1 MRDCIHLYNVL
12 FKRVMVELK
21 LARLGRHHFDPRGA
35 KLVPQHKLE
44 VWPGY
49 VTAIDEHEGGLLLCC
64 DTSSKVLRTQT
75 VLELMYEVSMA
86 KKQHFQTELKN
97 ILLGAC
103 VLTRYNNRLYRVD
116 DVDFSLN
123 PNCTFDRNKDEKIS
137 FKEYYKTHY
146 NLQIRDLS
154 QPLLVS
160 RVTRRQKGMEPV
172 DQMVVLVPELCFM
185 TGLTDEMRKDF
196 KVMKDVAQYTR
207 VSPNQRHYAL
217 RQLVQSVQSSKSAS
231 ALLASWGLTLD
242 CKTVEIQGRVVDREK
257 IILAGQECDSG
268 PNADWGQHLTTGRP
282 FEAVDLINWVVVHC
296 SRETKTV
303 TQLITNLM
311 KVGPQMGC
319 KIEGPDLVTLP
330 DDKTESY
337 VNSLRDIIDDSLQL
351 VLILFPAS
359 RDDRYSAVK
368 KICCSELPI
377 ASQVVISRTL
387 SRPDRVRSIVQKI
400 ALQINCKI
408 GGSLW
413 SIKNPYKGCM
423 VIGLDVARQKGQP
436 SVTGFVSS
444 LNPTLTHWF
453 SKVAIQKPTPQPM
466 SDSLQLNVICALQ
479 RYRATNNTLPDR
491 IFLYR
496 DGLSEGMLHYALE
509 WEVEQ
514 VEQVKA
520 AFIKVSPDY
529 QPKFSFV
536 IVQKKPNA
544 KLFHIKGNNLDNPPP
559 GTVVDHTISQKYL
572 YDFYLVS
579 QNVRQGTASPSH
591 YIVLYDN
598 SDIKP
603 DHIQRFSY
611 KLCHLYYNWPGTV
624 RVPAPCQYAAKL
636 ATLICMHTKREHD
649 PKLDELRRTILQVGS
664 YNPSPPTEKSRLPSK
679 IGGKF
684 DGRRVGRRE
693 DDRRSLW
700 AAAAPTSRMRDRES
714 SSGGDPSHAG
724 WLRWIVEAIHK
735 IRQQKQR
742 PSMERIAHTVK
753 HQHPRADEDS
763 VEEHVLRAVKD
774 GTLVKVVKKGVVSF
788 VPPEAAALSNR
799 HVTVSVD
806 SDLTKEVC
814 RALREVGEASVK
826 TIEAHLR
833 DTNSVSVEDDSV
845 DLTAVLKQALKRAV
859 AKGLV
864 VQEGRFYRAL
874 ETKSPAG
881 TPRKRRASSPEKEPP
896 KLPTPTNYC
905 SECLGTDTRNSNGQP
920 EELSHCYLCGTS
932 AHASCIVGEQS
943 LQARLQGVKWAC
955 AQCDECAH
963 CGQESPDKN
972 CIVKCTACGTS
983 IHLVCAKLGKKSK
996 DPITCD
1002 NCTMLTPRRGRPPKN
1017 QSPSRSEAKEMPK
1030 SSSKGRVKTPKE
1042 KGATL
1047 KRQQRHSSSSEGN
1060 DLSTLSPPATPLCQE
1075 EKSVKISKEKQKFF
1089 RASYAAEHQPSN
1101 GRNKV
1106 PPQKSTSQLSPSS
1119 KVFSE
1124 SLKATPD
1131 TTKDLRDSF
1140 KAPGN
1145 GPIKNLFDGLSHMF
1159 LTPSF
1164 TRRRSTVSTY
1174 SLSQRKKTNS
1184 SDASSP
1190 ESSPASK
1197 SNSPA
1202 SPELKSRKHKPLEAQ
1217 KEVRPS
1223 RREASPEAKR
1233 SPSPEKSKVVTLSPS
1248 KLIKTAVKSKKL
1260 EQERRKELKRD
1271 VSFLESESPEPVK
1284 TKKKKKKQEQSAGES
1299 ENEIEHRPVLPAGVT
1314 QRDVEMFKKSQEKGN
1329 AVSLE
1334 VAPSADILLSTV
1346 GNSGTPTAVPRCPA
1360 AIEFGKHDIQTWYSS
1375 PYPQEYA
1382 RLPQLFLCEFCLKY
1396 TKSKSV
1402 LTRHQGKCPW
1412 RHPPGTEI
1420 YRHNSLSVFEVD
1432 GNVNKIY
1439 CQNLCLL
1446 AKLFLDHKTLY
1457 YDVEPFLFYVLTKND
1472 IKGCHLV
1479 GYFSKEK
1486 HCQQKYNVSCIM
1498 TMPQYQRQG
1507 YGRFL
1512 IHFSYLLSKQ
1522 EGQPGTPEKPLSDLG
1537 RVTYTAYWKS
1547 VVLELL
1553 YTNFRKGEKP
1563 FSLRSMSKET
1573 GICWHDLSATL
1584 AMLNFIRKRQE
1595 DGKLVLCINWRLVE
1609 DHWQRVSHSK
1619 SRIPLDPECLRW
1631 TPLVP
1636 ANAVFKDD
1644 KAQEEDLEEE
1654 ENSPLIPIGPPIIV
1668 ETPMG
1673 VKKKGK
1679 KKRRTLAEKI
1689 AEANAESKENLLKK
1703 LVRKRSRE
1711 VAIEHEEEDEAE
1723 KADEEEEKEEPVAEE
1738 KPKKRQRIQQSPE
1751 KSTPVLVEPVTPAAK
1766 EGPRKRGRKP
1776 SVITPAMAEKPLPSP
1791 VPETKQ
1797 RRSCTIKEK
1806 AAPKSDSE
1814 SEDEET
1820 PASDTRPRRKVVL
1833 AVAEAK
1839 AKRKSERPSR
1849 SARKSVVVEEP
1860 DVEDD
1865 DGSPQLEPELP
1876 VKDNSEPPDSPP
1888 VLEEIQI
1895 DSPLVTPRKRGRPS
1909 KKHGKHKRGR
1919 KKMRGSD
1926 GKIDNEELKAV
1937 NVEPKEE
1944 KLDVPVEEDEEGTK
1958 GSSPTQIEE
1967 EEEDKCEEPPV
1978 SPKES
1983 SDDQEDRD
1991 EEKKPESP
1999 VEMVVDKEQ
2008 PTSPPVEQE
2017 VVEVKSP
2024 EKSQE
2029 KDEPVKESLKPP
2041 TPVPQVEEKVPEP
2054 VAEEPKQP
2062 EVSPAAQSNNQ
2073 NGPMEPQAME
2083 VAPVETRNADES
2095 QPEPQQQH
2103 QQQQFSPVVA
2113 HQSPAPTVSVA
2124 SPMNSMPLPSPKP
2137 LLVHPEPSPQQPS
2150 PAAQPSPVMQQSPIP
2165 HSPSQ
2170 RQELPKHS
2178 PVMMESRS
2186 VEAIKSPR
2194 PSPVQQNTASP
2205 RPVTYE
2211 HIRSPQPDPM
2221 AVKVVDRTRHEVA
2234 KDEVKKIKS
2243 KELNSQILVG
2253 TEERPEDK
2261 QQEMPHLG
2269 AFTPDSTTNS
2279 VHSIHGF
2286 GGPACSELDHLSLES
2301 PASVSSSDL
2310 PPAVAPPSV
2319 EMGQPSPQQ
2328 IHHHPHHMA
2337 TIHQP
2342 PPQQVYAHVSSECAH
2357 IQPQM
2362 SAASHRPASH
2372 PPSTT
2377 QTAKVAA
2384 VVPPHPHMP
2393 STLHHQQQMMHH
2405 HAQAAAAA
2413 AAAQQQQ
2420 PPPQQQAPQWQYHPA
2435 MQAQYHQGHF
2445 AATQQYAVSM
2455 QQHRQQ
2461 PQQRANCAASPFY
2474 LQPASQQVTQAAN
2487 PNSCSLAK
2495 LQQLTNGLDMVP
2507 PSPTITS
2514 SPSHTPSPTHHATPP
2529 PQAIPQ
2535 PQVTLASYHKPAMQY
2550 GFSFDRYYQTN
2561 PAALAGSRSTPRP
2574 AVVQRNSPSLMTQY
2588 PTMNGFRMAA
2598 AHQQAPAVTSYITN
2612 HNFINQAAQ
2621 IPMQMGVM
2629 QAQYQD
2635 PAAAAAA
2642 PQTSVYTYSYIN
2654 GGLMQPLNG
2663 PMRR

>member
-1 MRDCIHLYNVL
+1 
-12 FKRVMVELK
+12 
-21 LARLGRHHFDPRGA
+21 
-35 KLVPQHKLE
+35 
-44 VWPGY
+44 
-49 VTAIDEHEGGLLLCC
+49 
-64 DTSSKVLRTQT
+64 
-75 VLELMYEVSMA
+75 
-86 KKQHFQTELKN
+86 
-97 ILLGAC
+97 
-103 VLTRYNNRLYRVD
+103 
-116 DVDFSLN
+116 
-123 PNCTFDRNKDEKIS
+123 
-137 FKEYYKTHY
+137 
-146 NLQIRDLS
+146 
-154 QPLLVS
+154 
-160 RVTRRQKGMEPV
+160 
-172 DQMVVLVPELCFM
+172 
-185 TGLTDEMRKDF
+185 
-196 KVMKDVAQYTR
+196 
-207 VSPNQRHYAL
+207 
-217 RQLVQSVQSSKSAS
+217 
-231 ALLASWGLTLD
+231 
-242 CKTVEIQGRVVDREK
+242 
-257 IILAGQECDSG
+257 
-268 PNADWGQHLTTGRP
+268 
-282 FEAVDLINWVVVHC
+282 
-296 SRETKTV
+296 
-303 TQLITNLM
+303 
-311 KVGPQMGC
+311 
-319 KIEGPDLVTLP
+319 
-330 DDKTESY
+330 
-337 VNSLRDIIDDSLQL
+337 
-351 VLILFPAS
+351 
-359 RDDRYSAVK
+359 
-368 KICCSELPI
+368 
-377 ASQVVISRTL
+377 
-387 SRPDRVRSIVQKI
+387 
-400 ALQINCKI
+400 
-408 GGSLW
+408 
-413 SIKNPYKGCM
+413 
-423 VIGLDVARQKGQP
+423 
-436 SVTGFVSS
+436 
-444 LNPTLTHWF
+444 
-453 SKVAIQKPTPQPM
+453 
-466 SDSLQLNVICALQ
+466 
-479 RYRATNNTLPDR
+479 
-491 IFLYR
+491 
-496 DGLSEGMLHYALE
+496 
-509 WEVEQ
+509 
-514 VEQVKA
+514 
-520 AFIKVSPDY
+520 
-529 QPKFSFV
+529 
-536 IVQKKPNA
+536 
-544 KLFHIKGNNLDNPPP
+544 
-559 GTVVDHTISQKYL
+559 
-572 YDFYLVS
+572 
-579 QNVRQGTASPSH
+579 
-591 YIVLYDN
+591 
-598 SDIKP
+598 
-603 DHIQRFSY
+603 
-611 KLCHLYYNWPGTV
+611 
-624 RVPAPCQYAAKL
+624 
-636 ATLICMHTKREHD
+636 
-649 PKLDELRRTILQVGS
+649 
-664 YNPSPPTEKSRLPSK
+664 
-679 IGGKF
+679 
-684 DGRRVGRRE
+684 
-693 DDRRSLW
+693 
-700 AAAAPTSRMRDRES
+700 MRDRDS

-972 CIVKCTACGTS
+972 CIVKCTACGSS

-1002 NCTMLTPRRGRPPKN
+1002 DCTMPTPRRGRPPKN
-1017 QSPSRSEAKEMPK
+1017 QSPSRSEAKETPK

-1042 KGATL
+1042 KGATP
-1047 KRQQRHSSSSEGN
+1047 KRQQRHSSSSE
-1060 DLSTLSPPATPLCQE
+1060 
-1075 EKSVKISKEKQKFF
+1075 
-1089 RASYAAEHQPSN
+1089 
-1101 GRNKV
+1101 
-1106 PPQKSTSQLSPSS
+1106 
-1119 KVFSE
+1119 
-1124 SLKATPD
+1124 
-1131 TTKDLRDSF
+1131 
-1140 KAPGN
+1140 
-1145 GPIKNLFDGLSHMF
+1145 
-1159 LTPSF
+1159 
-1164 TRRRSTVSTY
+1164 
-1174 SLSQRKKTNS
+1174 
-1184 SDASSP
+1184 
-1190 ESSPASK
+1190 
-1197 SNSPA
+1197 
-1202 SPELKSRKHKPLEAQ
+1202 
-1217 KEVRPS
+1217 
-1223 RREASPEAKR
+1223 
-1233 SPSPEKSKVVTLSPS
+1233 
-1248 KLIKTAVKSKKL
+1248 
-1260 EQERRKELKRD
+1260 
-1271 VSFLESESPEPVK
+1271 
-1284 TKKKKKKQEQSAGES
+1284 GES

-1314 QRDVEMFKKSQEKGN
+1314 QRDVEMFKKSQERGN

-1472 IKGCHLV
+1472 HKGCHLV

-1584 AMLNFIRKRQE
+1584 AMLNFIRKRQD

-1711 VAIEHEEEDEAE
+1711 VAIEHEEEDEEVE

-1751 KSTPVLVEPVTPAAK
+1751 KSTPVLVEPVTPAVK

-1776 SVITPAMAEKPLPSP
+1776 SVITPAVAEKPLPSP
-1791 VPETKQ
+1791 VPETKP

-1814 SEDEET
+1814 SEEEET

-1833 AVAEAK
+1833 AVEEAK

-1958 GSSPTQIEE
+1958 GSTPTLIEE
-1967 EEEDKCEEPPV
+1967 EDDKCEEPPV

-1991 EEKKPESP
+1991 EEKMPESP

-2008 PTSPPVEQE
+2008 PMSPSVEQE

-2024 EKSQE
+2024 EKGQE
-2029 KDEPVKESLKPP
+2029 KDEPAKESLKPP

-2062 EVSPAAQSNNQ
+2062 AVSPAAQSNNQ

-2083 VAPVETRNADES
+2083 VAPMETRNADES

-2103 QQQQFSPVVA
+2103 QQQFSPVIA

-2170 RQELPKHS
+2170 RQELPKQS

-2234 KDEVKKIKS
+2234 KDEVKKFAELFLQIKS

-2279 VHSIHGF
+2279 VHSIHGYA
-2286 GGPACSELDHLSLES
+2286 GPACSELDHLSLES

-2342 PPQQVYAHVSSECAH
+2342 PPQQQVYTHVSSECAH
-2357 IQPQM
+2357 IQPHM
-2362 SAASHRPASH
+2362 NAASHRPASH
-2372 PPSTT
+2372 PPASHPPPTT
-2377 QTAKVAA
+2377 QTAKAAA

-2405 HAQAAAAA
+2405 HAQAAAAAA

-2445 AATQQYAVSM
+2445 SATQQYAVSM

-2561 PAALAGSRSTPRP
+2561 QAALSGSRSTPRP